1 MVADGKAADA
11 GPPEDDVPR
20 RRCRSGPVVVVYIV
34 VFAVVVLGLV
44 LAYRS
49 IGSSAGRAPAPLGVA
64 ALTKTLDQVI
74 ALLDGDVPPTESAA
88 HQARRLA
95 AGVSL
100 AVAQAA
106 VSPNPDGASA
116 SALIGAA
123 AEDCGWAARMAESS
137 GYADNP
143 GLRAAAAAL
152 LDHARRCL
160 EEVRPAEPPPP
171 RS

>member
-1 MVADGKAADA
+1 M
-11 GPPEDDVPR
+11 
-20 RRCRSGPVVVVYIV
+20 
-34 VFAVVVLGLV
+34 

-49 IGSSAGRAPAPLGVA
+49 IGSSAARAPAPIDVA
-64 ALTKTLDQVI
+64 ALTRILDEVI
-74 ALLDGDVPPTESAA
+74 ALLDGDVPPTETAA

-95 AGVSL
+95 AGVAL

-106 VSPNPDGASA
+106 VNPNPDRASA

-123 AEDCGWAARMAESS
+123 AEDCGWAARMAETS

-143 GLRAAAAAL
+143 GLRAAAGAL
-152 LDHARRCL
+152 FDHARRCL

-171 RS
+171 GS

>member
-1 MVADGKAADA
+1 MA
-11 GPPEDDVPR
+11 
-20 RRCRSGPVVVVYIV
+20 VYIA
-34 VFAVVVLGLV
+34 VFAVVVIGLV

-49 IGSSAGRAPAPLGVA
+49 IGASAARAPAPIDAA
-64 ALTKTLDQVI
+64 ALTRTLDEIV
-74 ALLDGDVPPTESAA
+74 ALLSGEVPPTESAA

-100 AVAQAA
+100 AAAQAA
-106 VSPNPDGASA
+106 VTPNPERASA
-116 SALIGAA
+116 STLIGAA
-123 AEDCGWAARMAESS
+123 AEDCGWAARMAETS